1 MRALQRISVALCAV
15 LFGLLLVG
23 IVAPGEASA
32 HERRDLAGGKYRAVV
47 GFLTEPAYE
56 GEPNGLDLTVTS
68 LTEKTADGKDKP
80 VEGLQDT
87 LKAQVIVG
95 GGAKTLDLALSPV
108 FNQPGKYAGRFQ
120 PTKSG
125 QYQFR
130 VYGQIE
136 GQPIDERFESG
147 PGRFNDVES
156 LAPRQFPEQV
166 GTNADLQARI
176 DAAEA
181 YVAAAGKDYALDD
194 CKIPLNGDE
203 LTMNCDAATEAGRTI
218 RLSFGFTPE
227 GTVAVM
233 CEIGTEGCDGNEVP
247 R

>member
-1 MRALQRISVALCAV
+1 MRALQRITVALCAA
-15 LFGLLLVG
+15 LLGLLLTGVA
-23 IVAPGEASA
+23 APGGASA
-32 HERRDLAGGKYRAVV
+32 HERRDLLGGKYRVVV
-47 GFLTEPAYE
+47 GFLAEPAYE

-95 GGAKTLDLALSPV
+95 GGAKQLDLALTPV

-130 VYGQIE
+130 VYGQLE

-147 PGRFNDVES
+147 PGRFNDVQS
-156 LAPRQFPEQV
+156 LAPLQFPEQV
-166 GTNADLQARI
+166 PTTANLQARI
-176 DAAEA
+176 DAAES
-181 YVAAAGKDYALDD
+181 AADTARLLGIAGLVVGALGLGTAAFALLRR
-194 CKIPLNGDE
+194 PSRGPSAAPGTARLGEGD
-203 LTMNCDAATEAGRTI
+203 
-218 RLSFGFTPE
+218 
-227 GTVAVM
+227 
-233 CEIGTEGCDGNEVP
+233 
-247 R
+247 